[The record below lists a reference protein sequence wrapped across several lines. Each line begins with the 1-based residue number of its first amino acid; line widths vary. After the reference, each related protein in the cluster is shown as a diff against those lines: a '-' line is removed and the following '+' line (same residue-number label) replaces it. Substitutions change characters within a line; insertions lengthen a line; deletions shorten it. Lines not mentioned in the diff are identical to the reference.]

1 MAVQST
7 LASAP
12 FVLCKQSG
20 GWKFG
25 GRFLSSS
32 HSAGGLTA
40 RSTGVRLNTSDSF
53 SISPPPPTNKTPC
66 VFCAYA
72 PDMSPDGRARSAI
85 SVLGNLI
92 AGRPGDGRAA
102 AADLLLD
109 ACGEITKRLCGL
121 TPRAHTRCQD
131 NL

>member
-1 MAVQST
+1 MEVR
-7 LASAP
+7 
-12 FVLCKQSG
+12 
-20 GWKFG
+20 G

-40 RSTGVRLNTSDSF
+40 RSTGVRLNTSGSF
-53 SISPPPPTNKTPC
+53 SISPPPTNKTLC

-102 AADLLLD
+102 AAG
-109 ACGEITKRLCGL
+109 CVR
-121 TPRAHTRCQD
+121 
-131 NL
+131 